1 MNSIVYIHRG
11 FWQNL
16 PQDKSIEGMRA
27 RLDVSDF
34 LNASNIITDI
44 PIEEIEKDRFLS
56 ILLLKEQQ
64 PTPCDS
70 GYINKIVSEID
81 DNTITDDLC
90 ATYLLDKTSKECG
103 DIERNYGVV
112 ALCAESLP
120 NKQYLFKGDGFTP
133 EKNKKHPQRYLEFKS
148 KLSHPCNSAI
158 LIDPYL
164 LNDKWTNKEDGPIQF
179 PGIRNNLESLLDA
192 ILPEKLKINFHLTIM
207 SSLKDPEDVEKA
219 YEKVKKCVKHI
230 RKDLT
235 VKIGLVYIPKGYRHD
250 VESFHSR
257 QIQTNSFAVDSEDG
271 LALFDNNG
279 YLTKNNPSVSIVF
292 PRLFGNSR
300 QDITK
305 YTNWIRST
313 KEYIK
318 TKPKHMK
325 GDLNNRLFD
334 LVD

>member
-16 PQDKSIEGMRA
+16 PQDKSIEGLRA

-34 LNASNIITDI
+34 LNASDIITDI
-44 PIEEIEKDRFLS
+44 PIEDIKEDRFLS

-70 GYINKIVSEID
+70 EYINKKVSRI
-81 DNTITDDLC
+81 DNTSSTDDLC
-90 ATYLLDKTSKECG
+90 ATYLLDKTSEECD
-103 DIERNYGVV
+103 DIEKDYGVV

-120 NKQYLFKGDGFTP
+120 NRQYLFKGDGFTP
-133 EKNKKHPQRYLEFKS
+133 EKNKKHPQRYLEFNS

-158 LIDPYL
+158 IIDPYL
-164 LNDKWTNKEDGPIQF
+164 LHDRKEENGSIQF
-179 PGIRNNLESLLDA
+179 PGITNNLESLLDA
-192 ILPEKLKINFHLTIM
+192 ILPKKLKIDYHLTIM
-207 SSLKDPEDVEKA
+207 SSLEDPKNVDKA
-219 YEKVKKCVKHI
+219 YEEVKGCVMRI

-235 VKIGLVYIPKGYRHD
+235 VKIGLVYISKGYRHD

-257 QIQTNSFAVDSEDG
+257 HIQTNSFAIDSEDG
-271 LALFDNNG
+271 LDLFNDKG

-313 KEYIK
+313 NEYIK

-325 GDLNNRLFD
+325 GNLENRLFD
-334 LVD
+334 LVN